1 MDLPLFVWKC
11 YGCNS
16 YFDSP
21 GYGADYGEFLMRSE
35 SGEMRFLDA
44 IASKEFSEVAT
55 IIDSSEMVKLLTE
68 FGRSDAIQATFSF
81 ACDYDSSGKPFRIA
95 FPPRCV
101 KCGSYKVKL
110 HDTDPEPFAQVTV
123 EAPPPTHFAWNRLG
137 LAEKKRIVAS
147 AISEFI
153 RDNPSSVR

>member
-44 IASKEFSEVAT
+44 ISSNAFSEVAM
-55 IIDSSEMVKLLTE
+55 IIDSCETVKLLTV
-68 FGRSDAIQATFSF
+68 FGRSDAVQAIFSL
-81 ACDYDSSGKPFRIA
+81 ACDNDSSGNPFRIA

-101 KCGSYKVKL
+101 KCGSYNVKL
-110 HDTDPEPFAQVTV
+110 HDTDREPFAQVTV
-123 EAPPPTHFAWNRLG
+123 EAPPPTHFAWNRLEW
-137 LAEKKRIVAS
+137 AEKKRIVES
-147 AISEFI
+147 ALSEFT
-153 RDNPSSVR
+153 RVNPSSVC